1 MKKILSISAVAL
13 ILSACA
19 GSGTTASGIAQESF
33 EAGKNAA
40 INTGVNAVSGKLT
53 GTSTSGMT
61 DIAKDS
67 LNSGKN
73 AAIQKATNSLTG
85 ATTTTETNSSTT
97 TGSSILNMFQ

>member
-1 MKKILSISAVAL
+1 MKKIVSVSAIAL

-19 GSGTTASGIAQESF
+19 GSGTTASGIAQESY

-73 AAIQKATNSLTG
+73 AAIQKATSSLTG
-85 ATTTTETNSSTT
+85 TTTTDTNSSTT